1 MTRQRIR
8 RGVFPLDYRAN
19 DNAKPFGWT
28 KSAYI
33 MLAELE
39 RLWYYQL
46 EPVQ

>member
-19 DNAKPFGWT
+19 DNANPKPFGWT
-28 KSAYI
+28 KSAYV

-39 RLWYYQL
+39 RL
-46 EPVQ
+46 PVISV